1 MHRRTLLKILGGG
14 TIMAATGAAAFALT
28 RTPNRALAPWSRAGG
43 YADPRLNALSYAV
56 LAPNPH
62 NLQPWLVELEG
73 EDTVVLYFN
82 PAQDLPE
89 TDPFDRQ
96 LCIGLGCFLELMT
109 MAANAAGQRVDLDLF
124 PEGEDAQDLGT
135 RPVARARFAP
145 DGDVVPDPL
154 FEHVMDRRSN
164 KVPFDPARP
173 VSAETL
179 AGIVNAGT
187 GEHRMGGTVA
197 QADILAL
204 RQLTFDALMVELET
218 PATYLE
224 SVNVFRIGKGE
235 VNATPDGIDFTG
247 AQFDLLRAVGLFT
260 RDVAS
265 DMTSVA
271 YQQGRDAVAGNALSA
286 MGFVWLVSATNTR
299 RDQITT
305 GRDWLRANLAATAL
319 GVGFH
324 PMSQALQEYPAMA
337 PLHREIHARLA
348 PDGGTVQM
356 LIRIGYGPTVP
367 PSPRWPIDA
376 KVI

>member
-1 MHRRTLLKILGGG
+1 
-14 TIMAATGAAAFALT
+14 MAATGATAFALT
-28 RTPNRALAPWSRAGG
+28 RTPTRALAPWGRAGG
-43 YADPRLNALSYAV
+43 YADPRLNALSFAV

-62 NLQPWLVELEG
+62 NQQPWLVELQG
-73 EDTVVLYFN
+73 EDTVALYFN

-124 PEGEDAQDLGT
+124 PEGEDAQELGS
-135 RPVARARFAP
+135 RPVAKARFSP
-145 DGDVVPDPL
+145 DGDAVPDPL

-164 KVPFDPARP
+164 KEPFDLGRP
-173 VSAETL
+173 ISAETL
-179 AGIVNAGT
+179 AVIVNAGT
-187 GEHRMGGTVA
+187 GAHRMGGTVA
-197 QADILAL
+197 QADIMAL
-204 RQLTFDALMVELET
+204 RQLTFDALMIELET

-224 SVNVFRIGKGE
+224 SVDVFRIGKGE

-247 AQFDLLRAVGLFT
+247 AQFDLLRAAGLFT
-260 RDVAS
+260 REVAS
-265 DMTSVA
+265 DMTSMA
-271 YQQGRDAVAGNALSA
+271 YQEGRDAVAGNALSA
-286 MGFVWLVSATNTR
+286 MGFVWLVSASNTR

-324 PMSQALQEYPAMA
+324 PMSQPLQEYPEMA
-337 PLHREIHARLA
+337 PLYAQIHDRLA
-348 PDGGTVQM
+348 PSGGTVQM
-356 LIRIGYGPTVP
+356 LIRIGYGPTVH